1 MGAVNLMVR
10 AGADFSAISK
20 QAAKASAS
28 MKSMS
33 NAFSSA
39 AGVLKRAFSV
49 AGIALSIGAVVN
61 AAKDA
66 KVAYDAQA
74 EAEAKLAQV
83 MRNTMGASAA
93 EVKAIKELTAAEQAL
108 GVVGDEVQLAG
119 AQELATYLGQTAS
132 LKKLIPV
139 MNDMITQQY
148 GYSASA
154 ENAAQIAT
162 MMGKVMD
169 GQTGALSR
177 YGYKFTEAQE
187 QILKFGTEEQRAATL
202 AEVVSASVGGMN
214 YALANTPTGRMQ
226 QLSNTLG
233 DIKERFGQAV
243 STIAVTFLPLLNR
256 VASMLATIANLAN
269 RVAQAIAN
277 VFGKKLTG
285 GTAAV
290 ASGAGAASGALDDV
304 ADSASG
310 AGKAAKEA
318 TKSLMGF
325 DKINKLQ
332 KQQDA
337 SSGGG
342 SSADG
347 GVGALTDGLA
357 ATEDEAAE
365 TSTWLERT
373 LTKIKNLL
381 ESLDFSP
388 LQKAWETLSEAAK
401 HLGEVIGE
409 YLGWAFDNVLTPLA
423 HWTVETALPASLN
436 LIASW
441 VELLASVLEAA
452 QPGLEEFYN
461 SFLVPVAQW
470 TGDLFIQYLK
480 DMTEILQGL
489 SDLVSG
495 KTSFKDFITNLTP
508 NQTAISAILGAA
520 IAFKTVTSAIK
531 TVDTAW
537 KALKTGI
544 AAAKLAFSA
553 MSGPAGWIALGVAAI
568 IAIGVTIYKHWDEI
582 KAKFAEGIED
592 LKRDWDNFKQ
602 FFGKVGEI
610 IVQTASGL
618 IDMIIAPIKTL
629 IGWIQ
634 SVFGWAKS
642 AVQQLNE
649 FFKANNA
656 RAERI
661 QADGSIYL
669 QGFAAGGFPDV
680 GQLFVARESG
690 PEMVGTIGGRTAVAN
705 NDQITDGIYN
715 AVRDAM
721 GDYVKAINDRP
732 IKLYLDSRE
741 IKAGQ
746 DRLNRAMG

>member
-285 GTAAV
+285 GV

-318 TKSLMGF
+318 TKSMMGF

-365 TSTWLERT
+365 SSTWLERT

-656 RAERI
+656 RAEKI

-680 GQLFVARESG
+680 GQLFVAREDG
-690 PEMVGTIGGRTAVAN
+690 RPEMVGTIGGRTAVAN

>member
-39 AGVLKRAFSV
+39 AGVLKRVFSV
-49 AGIALSIGAVVN
+49 AGIALSIVAVVN

-66 KVAYDAQA
+66 KAAYDAQA

-318 TKSLMGF
+318 AKSMMGF

-357 ATEDEAAE
+357 SAEDEAAE
-365 TSTWLERT
+365 LSTWLERT

-388 LQKAWETLSEAAK
+388 LQKAWGTLSEAAK

-520 IAFKTVTSAIK
+520 IAFKTVTGAIQ
-531 TVDTAW
+531 TVGTAW

-544 AAAKLAFSA
+544 EAAKLAFTA
-553 MSGPAGWIALGVAAI
+553 MSGPAGWIALVAAAI
-568 IAIGVTIYKHWDEI
+568 IAIGVTVYQHWDGI
-582 KAKFAEGIED
+582 KAKFAAGIEE
-592 LKRDWDNFKQ
+592 LKQDWDNFKQ

-656 RAERI
+656 RAEKI

-680 GQLFVARESG
+680 GQLFVARENG

-746 DRLNRAMG
+746 DRLNRVMG

>member
-66 KVAYDAQA
+66 KAAYDAQA

-93 EVKAIKELTAAEQAL
+93 EVKAIKELTAAEQTL

-256 VASMLATIANLAN
+256 VASMLAAIANLAN

-318 TKSLMGF
+318 TKSMMGF
-325 DKINKLQ
+325 DKLNKLQ

-357 ATEDEAAE
+357 SAEDEAAE
-365 TSTWLERT
+365 SSTWLERV
-373 LTKIKNLL
+373 LTRVKNLL

-441 VELLASVLEAA
+441 VESLASVLEAA

-656 RAERI
+656 RAEKI

>member
-243 STIAVTFLPLLNR
+243 STIAVTVLPLLNR

-318 TKSLMGF
+318 TKSMMGF

-347 GVGALTDGLA
+347 GVGALTAGLA

>member
-49 AGIALSIGAVVN
+49 AGIALSIVAVVN

-318 TKSLMGF
+318 TKSMMGF

-365 TSTWLERT
+365 SSTWLERT

>member
-318 TKSLMGF
+318 TKSMMGF

-365 TSTWLERT
+365 SSTWLERT

>member
-318 TKSLMGF
+318 TKSMMGF

-365 TSTWLERT
+365 SSTWLERT

-656 RAERI
+656 RAEKI